1 MIPFFAK
8 ITHLTRDVNNHAVD
22 VNTRK
27 PFGLRSDYVQITFK
41 LRSITFKLRKYYVI
55 IT

>member
-1 MIPFFAK
+1 M
-8 ITHLTRDVNNHAVD
+8 DVNIHAMD

-27 PFGLRSDYVQITFK
+27 PFGLRSDYVQITFDYVQ
-41 LRSITFKLRKYYVI
+41 ITFDLCKNYVK